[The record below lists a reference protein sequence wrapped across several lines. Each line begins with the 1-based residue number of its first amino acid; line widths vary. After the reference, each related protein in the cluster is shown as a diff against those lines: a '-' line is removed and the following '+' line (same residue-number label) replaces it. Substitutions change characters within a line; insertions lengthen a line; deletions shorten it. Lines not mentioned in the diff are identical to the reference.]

1 MEIDMALEIKE
12 DDFIV
17 TEASA
22 SGITIKHIG
31 KGHTYHFAIVKN
43 ENGHRAFEGVVVKSG
58 LARDDALPLR
68 VAARQLAELAAKAK
82 RLID

>member
-1 MEIDMALEIKE
+1 MALEIKE

-43 ENGHRAFEGVVVKSG
+43 
-58 LARDDALPLR
+58 
-68 VAARQLAELAAKAK
+68 
-82 RLID
+82 